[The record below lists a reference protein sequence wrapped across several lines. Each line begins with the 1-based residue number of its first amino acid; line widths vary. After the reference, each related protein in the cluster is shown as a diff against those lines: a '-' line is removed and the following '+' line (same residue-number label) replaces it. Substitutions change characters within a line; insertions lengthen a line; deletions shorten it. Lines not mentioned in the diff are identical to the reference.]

1 MRRFKLWLILISVGL
16 IAFDKY
22 SFISNLRDGVVIWM
36 QKQTSLL
43 FYRIQSYPRLLLL
56 HTTQQQELASQ
67 NAQLKKQIE
76 EYSLLLKQS
85 KNQTQDVTAVN
96 QLNPNGVYDDF
107 NQIVAKAIL
116 DVNFFVNNQML
127 IDVGSNKGSQIG
139 AAVVNRDGVIGQIYN
154 VNANSSQV
162 TLITNPEFK
171 IYVEQSVT
179 KSKMLAQGSGNG
191 NIIVRYLDK
200 NDKIQ
205 AGDILETTG
214 LDDVYPARIPVAKVV
229 KVFYENNGFNSALCV
244 PVVDFHQLQYVLVLK
259 YDSK

>member
-1 MRRFKLWLILISVGL
+1 MRRFKLRLMLISIGL
-16 IAFDKY
+16 IAFDRY
-22 SFISNLRDGVVIWM
+22 SFINNLRDGVVIWM
-36 QKQTSLL
+36 QKQTFLL
-43 FYRIQSYPRLLLL
+43 FYRIQNYPRLLLL
-56 HTTQQQELASQ
+56 NTSQQQKLASQ
-67 NAQLKKQIE
+67 NVQLKKQIE

-85 KNQTQDVTAVN
+85 KNQTQNITAVN

-127 IDVGSNKGSQIG
+127 IDVGRTKGAQVGS
-139 AAVVNRDGVIGQIYN
+139 AVVNREGIIGQILN

-214 LDDVYPARIPVAKVV
+214 LDDVYPARISVAKVV

>member
-1 MRRFKLWLILISVGL
+1 
-16 IAFDKY
+16 
-22 SFISNLRDGVVIWM
+22 
-36 QKQTSLL
+36 
-43 FYRIQSYPRLLLL
+43 
-56 HTTQQQELASQ
+56 
-67 NAQLKKQIE
+67 
-76 EYSLLLKQS
+76 
-85 KNQTQDVTAVN
+85 
-96 QLNPNGVYDDF
+96 
-107 NQIVAKAIL
+107 
-116 DVNFFVNNQML
+116 ML

-139 AAVVNRDGVIGQIYN
+139 AAVVNREGVIGQVYN

-214 LDDVYPARIPVAKVV
+214 LDDVYPARVPVAKVV

-259 YDSK
+259 YDNK